1 MLQVRGPLMVRR
13 SYLPATVT
21 NEIWRKDMKIIG
33 DFVRQ
38 LGSPAPLFRATR
50 AVYNAAMAQ
59 GHARHDT
66 AAVCAVLE
74 KQGRKS

>member
-1 MLQVRGPLMVRR
+1 MVRR

-21 NEIWRKDMKIIG
+21 NLTWQKDMKIIG

-38 LGSPAPLFRATR
+38 LRSPAPLFAATK

-74 KQGRKS
+74 RKGRKP